1 MKQDRETRQIQG
13 KGQDRRGQRETTP
26 YYEMS
31 TSEGQE
37 KRDRDRGKDEDDE
50 WMVIIIKNNL
60 LVIAKIQSQSE
71 FLWCCRL
78 VLATPLGC

>member
-26 YYEMS
+26 YYEIS

-37 KRDRDRGKDEDDE
+37 KTETEEKMKMMNG
-50 WMVIIIKNNL
+50 W
-60 LVIAKIQSQSE
+60 
-71 FLWCCRL
+71 
-78 VLATPLGC
+78 